1 MMVTYDGRVGM
12 CCMDWGA
19 KHNLGYLSDKGF
31 NHKDEEKKLLRK
43 YKIKKMALNF

>member
-1 MMVTYDGRVGM
+1 M

-31 NHKDEEKKLLRK
+31 NHKDEEKN
-43 YKIKKMALNF
+43 Y